1 MAYTV
6 QEVADYI
13 AANPQLTPAQLSTL
27 AQDNGVSNEVLGQA
41 YAIAYPTPVA
51 GPSISLEDA
60 NPSLMPVLYGQADRG
75 QQQYTPGPI
84 TTMPFYGRGYDE
96 NGNLIF
102 QNDDPKGQQQYTP
115 GQITDQQLQQFFAAN
130 PNISNEQTYALMQQY
145 QVSPQQMVNAR
156 GLDPGNA
163 YGQYN
168 QQVVNNARPG
178 QVTDYELQAYFAN
191 NPNTPDSQIYA
202 LMNQYGVS
210 PEQVSRAIGMPL
222 DQAQGRYNDA
232 RIAAIPTGLGGAEEA
247 LATGLTGS
255 TATLTGAQTQSRND
269 INTALTNANTL
280 LNQNI
285 GGFQQ
290 AATTAGNQINTGF
303 DAALGSINQ
312 LYGQNVG
319 DLRAAETTANQQVGA
334 GFDQSIETLNRLY
347 GINIDDLRAAAAQAS
362 GQINT
367 GFDEARGYFQ
377 PYQQG
382 GTQAF
387 NQQMALSGALGRDA
401 FNQARQESP
410 YEQFLFEQGMRGNL
424 AGAAATGGLGG
435 GNVQRELQ
443 RFGQGLASQ
452 GLQQQIGNLGA
463 LSGMGMQGS
472 QALSGLATGRAGALG
487 DISMN
492 TAQNIAGQRG
502 TQAQSVSGMQ
512 TQRGGAL
519 ADIAMNTAQ
528 NIAGQRGTQAQSIS
542 GLQTGR
548 AGALGD
554 ITMNTAG
561 NIAGQRGTMANF
573 AGQAGLNLANIGQ
586 TTGQNIAQMQYGT
599 GQDLAA
605 GRTRVGEIQANQLQ
619 QAAANQ
625 ARLLEQ
631 LGSTQANMIYDQ
643 SGNLIDMGNAAANR
657 AGQNA
662 INLSGGIS
670 NLQTGLA
677 AVQNAAYQGAARIPS
692 QSFDYEQALGSA
704 AGGYDLYNQLV
715 NQKRTGGPAKVSE
728 SAPSYI
734 RPNYGIAPSMP
745 GGVASSLGRLN

>member
-6 QEVADYI
+6 KEVADYI

-27 AQDNGVSNEVLGQA
+27 AQDNGVSNEMLGQA
-41 YAIAYPTPVA
+41 YAIVNPAQA
-51 GPSISLEDA
+51 PSA
-60 NPSLMPVLYGQADRG
+60 
-75 QQQYTPGPI
+75 
-84 TTMPFYGRGYDE
+84 
-96 NGNLIF
+96 
-102 QNDDPKGQQQYTP
+102 YTP

-130 PNISNEQTYALMQQY
+130 PNISNEQTYALMQEY
-145 QVSPQQMVNAR
+145 QVSPQQMINAR
-156 GLDPGNA
+156 GLEPGNA

-168 QQVVNNARPG
+168 QQVVNNAKPG

-191 NPNTPDSQIYA
+191 NPNTPDSQVYA

-222 DQAQGRYNDA
+222 DQAQGRYRDA
-232 RIAAIPTGLGGAEEA
+232 RIAATATGLVGAEEA

-269 INTALTNANTL
+269 INTALTNANNL
-280 LNQNI
+280 LTQNI

-452 GLQQQIGNLGA
+452 GLQQQIGNLSA
-463 LSGMGMQGS
+463 LSGMGMQSS

-487 DISMN
+487 DIGMS

-519 ADIAMNTAQ
+519 ADIAMSTAQ
-528 NIAGQRGTQAQSIS
+528 NIACQRVSQAQSIS

-554 ITMNTAG
+554 ITLGTAG
-561 NIAGQRGTMANF
+561 NLAEQRELMA
-573 AGQAGLNLANIGQ
+573 AYEGQAGIGRANIGQ
-586 TTGQNIAQMQYGT
+586 QTGRGIAEMQYGT

-605 GRTRVGEIQANQLQ
+605 GRTRVGELQANQLQ
-619 QAAANQ
+619 NFYRDQ
-625 ARLLEQ
+625 ARLLEG
-631 LGSTQANMIYDQ
+631 LGAYQSDMIGGQAG
-643 SGNLIDMGNAAANR
+643 SLIDMNSAAANR
-657 AGQNA
+657 AAQNA
-662 INLSGGIS
+662 LNLSGGIS

-677 AVQNAAYQGAARIPS
+677 AGQNAAYQGATRINAPS
-692 QSFDYEQALGSA
+692 LDAGQALGAA
-704 AGGYDLYNQLV
+704 AGGYNLGNQLV
-715 NQKRTGGPAKVSE
+715 YEPRQGGYAPVSE
-728 SAPSYI
+728 SVPQRRSYAQTM
-734 RPNYGIAPSMP
+734 PNYNVAPQPYQVP
-745 GGVASSLGRLN
+745 GATYNAGLGRFN